1 MDMSTGSHSHVGQQ
15 QSSKSYAI
23 TVDPAGFD
31 RLILGLSGT
40 VCWENSAEVLDDI
53 IAILKTDPLK
63 NVVLDLARVVYFDS
77 GGTALLLELETHCL
91 KDHNTLEVRNVPR
104 GVERFVDLGALKRLD
119 RPGVLHPR
127 TAPKILE
134 QIGDGTLY
142 LVESAR
148 DILTFVGESVAALAQ
163 DLSRPGKR
171 HWDSLWKLLERSGAD
186 AVPIVTM
193 LSFLTGSIVAFQGAI
208 QLRKFGADIFVA
220 DMVSLSTCLEMGPL
234 IAALIVC
241 GRSGA
246 AFAAE
251 IGTMQVNEELDA
263 LRVMAI
269 DPVRYL
275 VSPRIIAVGLVL
287 PCLTLLADLMGILAG
302 CAVGA
307 LTLDITPAAYF
318 NQVRKVLELSDVA
331 KGLIKSV
338 VFGIEIAMI
347 GCFRGFE
354 VKGGAESVG
363 KATTSAVVTTIFILT
378 ATNALFSMLFYYITF
393 I

>member
-1 MDMSTGSHSHVGQQ
+1 MTEGSHSHVGQKE
-15 QSSKSYAI
+15 SPKSYKI
-23 TVDPAGFD
+23 TADTAGFD
-31 RLILGLSGT
+31 KLIVRVSGI
-40 VCWENSAEVLDDI
+40 VSWDNSTDVRDEV

-63 NVVLDLARVVYFDS
+63 NVVLDLGGVGYFDS
-77 GGTALLLELETHCL
+77 GGTACLLELESQVL
-91 KDHNTLEVRNVPR
+91 KAHNTLEVRNVPA
-104 GVERFVDLGALKRLD
+104 GFERFVDLRGLT
-119 RPGVLHPR
+119 RPEKTGVLRPR
-127 TAPKILE
+127 TDPNLLE
-134 QIGDGTLY
+134 QIGDGTLH
-142 LVESAR
+142 LVDSAR
-148 DILTFVGESVAALAQ
+148 DILAFIGASLAALVE
-163 DLSRPGKR
+163 DLARPGKL
-171 HWDSLWKLLERSGAD
+171 HWGSLWKLVERSGAD

-193 LSFLTGSIVAFQGAI
+193 LSFLTGCIVAFQGAI

-234 IAALIVC
+234 IASLIVC

-251 IGTMQVNEELDA
+251 IGTMQVNEEIDA

-269 DPVRYL
+269 DPLKYL
-275 VSPRIIAVGLVL
+275 VSPRIIAVAFVL

-318 NQVRKVLELSDVA
+318 NQVRKVLALSDVA
-331 KGLIKSV
+331 KGLSKSF

-347 GCFRGFE
+347 GCFKGLE

-378 ATNALFSMLFYYITF
+378 VTNALFSMLFYYVTF